1 VTEQAVQVLESERLR
16 MRAWTQSDAAF
27 VFDMYSR
34 WDVQRF
40 IGTSPRVMEDLGEA
54 HAAIDRW
61 TSRPHPV
68 FGVWAVEH
76 RQSGRLL
83 GTLLLKPIPASGD
96 QTPLPSSGDIEI
108 GWHFHPDAWGQ
119 GFATEAGAR
128 GLAHAFDAGLA
139 EVVAV
144 TNVANMASQR
154 VALRIG
160 MIHRGQTDRYYNTT
174 CELFTAAN
182 KP

>member
-1 VTEQAVQVLESERLR
+1 MQVLESERLR
-16 MRAWTQSDAAF
+16 MRAWTQLDAAF

-40 IGTSPRVMEDLGEA
+40 IGTAPRVMQDLGEA
-54 HAAIDRW
+54 HAAIERW

-68 FGVWAVEH
+68 FGVWAVED
-76 RQSGRLL
+76 RRSGRLL
-83 GTLLLKPIPASGD
+83 GTLLLKPIPASSD
-96 QTPLPSSGDIEI
+96 QTPLPPSGDIEI
-108 GWHFHPDAWGQ
+108 GWHFHPDAWGH
-119 GFATEAGAR
+119 GYATEAGAR
-128 GLAHAFDAGLA
+128 GLAHAFDAGLD

-144 TNVANMASQR
+144 TNVANTASQR
-154 VALRIG
+154 VATRIG
-160 MIHRGQTDRYYNTT
+160 MIHQGQTDRYYNTT